1 MKTNVKFE
9 TLVDLTQNNQHAL
22 MEYRGID
29 HVPQIDSVLKLANVR
44 VKVKS
49 VDYSITDLIGKKM
62 PQAEVYVGLLDGVT
76 IDEFQKQQR
85 K

>member
-1 MKTNVKFE
+1 MKTNVKFI
-9 TLVDLTQNNQHAL
+9 TNLDLTQNNQHAL